1 MRAGIKRVLGGVRYR
16 RPLSV
21 LALAALDAAS
31 ISAGVLAA
39 SYVAGGAGRVA
50 ETQFMLPVLLAL
62 AIALF
67 AAHGLYDRAPQ
78 RRNPGGLAAAV
89 LIWAGLMTVGTVIYP
104 QTGYGLAGILLSTAF
119 VLVFSAGLR
128 LVYEQGIEQIY
139 RRGLG
144 RVPTIIVG
152 ERRER
157 ARVRRMMRLSS
168 GAYFIAEELD
178 VGLGDDG
185 GHSLNLP
192 ELRAALDRTGS
203 RHVIL
208 AGAERIPDEELL
220 ETLRAV
226 RLRGIR
232 MRVAPGAVGIMHGRP
247 MLSANMG
254 LPLVEVVYPELDNTQ
269 RALKRMLDVT
279 VSTAGLL
286 LLSPLLLVVAAAI
299 KTESPGYVFFRQKRV
314 GADEKVFLCYK
325 FRSMYSGA
333 ERRQTELES
342 SNEAGGVLFKM
353 RDDPRVTRVG
363 EFIRRWSMDELPQLI
378 NVFMGD
384 MSLVGP
390 RPLPLR
396 DYEQM
401 EDPNKQRLAALP
413 GITGYWQI
421 SGRSDL
427 SFEDMARLDLYYIEN
442 WSLSLDVKIILKTIV
457 TVLSHR
463 GAY

>member
-21 LALAALDAAS
+21 LALAALDAAAVS
-31 ISAGVLAA
+31 SGVLAA
-39 SYVAGGAGRVA
+39 SYVVGGAA
-50 ETQFMLPVLLAL
+50 EARFVLPVLLAL

-78 RRNPGGLAAAV
+78 RRNPGGLVAAV
-89 LIWAGLMTVGTVIYP
+89 LIWAGLMTVGAVIYP
-104 QTGYGLAGILLSTAF
+104 QTGYGLAGILLSSLF
-119 VLVFSAGLR
+119 VLILSAGLR

-152 ERRER
+152 ERQER

-178 VGLGDDG
+178 VGLRGDG

-269 RALKRMLDVT
+269 RALKRTLDVA

-286 LLSPLLLVVAAAI
+286 LLSPLLLAVAAAI

-314 GADEKVFLCYK
+314 GADERVFLCYK
-325 FRSMYSGA
+325 FRSMYSDA
-333 ERRQTELES
+333 ERRQAEMEGR
-342 SNEAGGVLFKM
+342 NEADGVLFKM

-363 EFIRRWSMDELPQLI
+363 EFIRRWSIDELPQLI

-401 EDPNKQRLAALP
+401 ADPDKQRLTALP

-442 WSLSLDVKIILKTIV
+442 WSLSLDIKIILKTIV
-457 TVLSHR
+457 TVLSRR

>member
-21 LALAALDAAS
+21 LALAALDAAAVS
-31 ISAGVLAA
+31 SGVLAA
-39 SYVAGGAGRVA
+39 SYVVGGAA
-50 ETQFMLPVLLAL
+50 EARFVLPVLLAL

-78 RRNPGGLAAAV
+78 RRNPGGLVAAV
-89 LIWAGLMTVGTVIYP
+89 LIWAGLMTVGAVIYP
-104 QTGYGLAGILLSTAF
+104 QTGYGLAGILLSSLF
-119 VLVFSAGLR
+119 VLILSAGLR

-152 ERRER
+152 ERQER

-178 VGLGDDG
+178 VGLRGDG

-269 RALKRMLDVT
+269 RALKRTLDVA

-286 LLSPLLLVVAAAI
+286 LLSPLLLAVAAAI

-314 GADEKVFLCYK
+314 GADERIFLCYK
-325 FRSMYSGA
+325 FRSMYSDA
-333 ERRQTELES
+333 ERRQAEMEGR
-342 SNEAGGVLFKM
+342 NEADGVLFKM

-363 EFIRRWSMDELPQLI
+363 EFIRRWSIDELPQLI

-401 EDPNKQRLAALP
+401 ADPDKQRLTALP

-442 WSLSLDVKIILKTIV
+442 WSLSLDIKIILKTIV
-457 TVLSHR
+457 TVLSRR

>member
-21 LALAALDAAS
+21 VALAALDGAA

-39 SYVAGGAGRVA
+39 SYAVGGAGRAA
-50 ETQFMLPVLLAL
+50 ETRLMLPVLLAL

-67 AAHGLYDRAPQ
+67 AAHGLYDRAPR
-78 RRNPGGLAAAV
+78 RRNPGGLVAAL
-89 LIWAGLMTVGTVIYP
+89 LIWAGFMTVGAVIYP
-104 QTGYGLAGILLSTAF
+104 QTGYGLAGIMLSTTLA
-119 VLVFSAGLR
+119 LVFSAGLR

-144 RVPTIIVG
+144 LMPTIVVG
-152 ERRER
+152 EERER

-168 GAYFIAEELD
+168 SAYFIAEELE
-178 VGLGDDG
+178 VVLEADG
-185 GHSLNLP
+185 SHSLNLP
-192 ELRAALDRTGS
+192 ELRAALERTGS

-208 AGAERIPDEELL
+208 AGAERIPDERLL
-220 ETLRAV
+220 DALRAV

-232 MRVAPGAVGIMHGRP
+232 MRVAPGAVGIMHGKP
-247 MLSANMG
+247 VLSANMG

-269 RALKRMLDVT
+269 RALKRILDVA

-286 LLSPLLLVVAAAI
+286 LLSPLLLAVAAAI
-299 KTESPGYVFFRQKRV
+299 KAESPGYVFFRQKRV

-325 FRSMYSGA
+325 FRSMYSDA
-333 ERRQTELES
+333 ERRQTELEER
-342 SNEAGGVLFKM
+342 NEADGVLFKM

-401 EDPNKQRLAALP
+401 ADPNKQRLTALP

-427 SFEDMARLDLYYIEN
+427 SFEDMVRLDLYYIEN
-442 WSLSLDVKIILKTIV
+442 WSLSLDIKIILKTVV
-457 TVLSHR
+457 TVLTRR

>member
-31 ISAGVLAA
+31 ISCSVLAA
-39 SYVAGGAGRVA
+39 AYAVGGVERASEARLV
-50 ETQFMLPVLLAL
+50 LPILLAL

-78 RRNPGGLAAAV
+78 RRNPGGLVAAV
-89 LIWAGLMTVGTVIYP
+89 LIWAGLMSVGAVIYP
-104 QTGYGLAGILLSTAF
+104 RTEYGLAGILLSTAF

-144 RVPTIIVG
+144 LMPTIVVG
-152 ERRER
+152 EERER

-178 VGLGDDG
+178 VSVGEDG
-185 GHSLNLP
+185 SHALNLP
-192 ELRAALDRTGS
+192 LLRAALERTGS

-220 ETLRAV
+220 DALRAV

-247 MLSANMG
+247 VLSSNMG

-269 RALKRMLDVT
+269 RALKRILDVA
-279 VSTAGLL
+279 VSLAALV
-286 LLSPLLLVVAAAI
+286 LLSPLLLAVAAAI
-299 KTESPGYVFFRQKRV
+299 KAESPGYVFFRQKRV
-314 GADEKVFLCYK
+314 GADEEVFLCYK
-325 FRSMYSGA
+325 FRSMYADA
-333 ERRQTELES
+333 EARQAELEA

-363 EFIRRWSMDELPQLI
+363 EFIRRWSIDELPQLI
-378 NVFMGD
+378 NVFMGE

-396 DYEQM
+396 DYERM
-401 EDPNKQRLAALP
+401 VDPNKQRLAAVP
-413 GITGYWQI
+413 GLTGYWQI

-427 SFEDMARLDLYYIEN
+427 SFEDMTRLDLYYIEN
-442 WSLSLDVKIILKTIV
+442 WSLSLDIKIILKTIAA
-457 TVLSHR
+457 VLNHR

>member
-21 LALAALDAAS
+21 LALAGLDSAA
-31 ISAGVLAA
+31 ISCGALAA
-39 SYVAGGAGRVA
+39 AYLAGGGERVA
-50 ETQFMLPVLLAL
+50 ETRPLLPVLLAL
-62 AIALF
+62 GVAIF

-78 RRNPGGLAAAV
+78 RRNPGGIVAAV
-89 LIWAGLMTVGTVIYP
+89 LIWAGLMAVGAVIYP
-104 QTGYGLAGILLSTAF
+104 QTEYGLAGILLSTAF
-119 VLVFSAGLR
+119 VLALSAGLR

-144 RVPTIIVG
+144 LMPTIVVG
-152 ERRER
+152 EESER

-168 GAYFIAEELD
+168 GAYFIAEELE
-178 VGLGDDG
+178 VGLKEDGD
-185 GHSLNLP
+185 HSLDLP

-203 RHVIL
+203 HHVIL

-220 ETLRAV
+220 DALRAV

-247 MLSANMG
+247 MLSSNMG

-269 RALKRMLDVT
+269 RALKRILDVA
-279 VSTAGLL
+279 VSTAGLIV
-286 LLSPLLLVVAAAI
+286 LSPLLLVVAAAI
-299 KTESPGYVFFRQKRV
+299 KAESPGYVFFRQKRV

-325 FRSMYSGA
+325 FRSMYSDA
-333 ERRQTELES
+333 ETRQAELET
-342 SNEAGGVLFKM
+342 SNEAGGVLFKI

-378 NVFMGD
+378 NVFMGE

-401 EDPNKQRLAALP
+401 QDPNKQRLTAVP
-413 GITGYWQI
+413 GLTGYWQI

-427 SFEDMARLDLYYIEN
+427 SFEDMVRLDLYYIEN
-442 WSLSLDVKIILKTIV
+442 WSLSLDVKIILKTIF
-457 TVLSHR
+457 TVLTRR